1 MNKADEYAPHSTL
14 FNTLASI
21 LSVYELCTLPPLRH
35 SGLQRAYQL
44 VVMEDEN
51 TGYQTLGPVSKMFNL
66 VARFHAEGAESLAYK
81 EHMLKRKDFMWIGTE
96 GMMMCGTNGS
106 QLWDTSFI
114 TQAMVET
121 GLATE
126 EENKESMI
134 KALEWLDQA
143 QIRGNPKHFEEAYRH
158 TSKGAWG
165 FRLVFAPSIF
175 FLDFDMILFIQHD
188 RARLYRQRLYWRRPE
203 IVYVSPV
210 PSQVRISLS
219 PLSTWL
225 TLCPSYT
232 PNLISK
238 GRMCEAIDVIL
249 SLQNPDG
256 GFASYELI
264 RGSSWLE
271 QLNPAEVFG

>member
-1 MNKADEYAPHSTL
+1 MILKISQELYVENYYKINWPAQRNNVNKADEYAPHSTI

-35 SGLQRAYQL
+35 SGLRRAYQL

-66 VARFHAEGAESLAYK
+66 VARFHAEGTESFAYK
-81 EHMLKRKDFMWIGTE
+81 EHMLKRKDFMWIGAE

-143 QIRGNPKHFEEAYRH
+143 QIRGNPKHYEEAYRH

-165 FRLVFAPSIF
+165 FRSVFVPWIC
-175 FLDFDMILFIQHD
+175 FLDFDMILFI
-188 RARLYRQRLYWRRPE
+188 
-203 IVYVSPV
+203 
-210 PSQVRISLS
+210 
-219 PLSTWL
+219 
-225 TLCPSYT
+225 
-232 PNLISK
+232 
-238 GRMCEAIDVIL
+238 
-249 SLQNPDG
+249 
-256 GFASYELI
+256 
-264 RGSSWLE
+264 
-271 QLNPAEVFG
+271 